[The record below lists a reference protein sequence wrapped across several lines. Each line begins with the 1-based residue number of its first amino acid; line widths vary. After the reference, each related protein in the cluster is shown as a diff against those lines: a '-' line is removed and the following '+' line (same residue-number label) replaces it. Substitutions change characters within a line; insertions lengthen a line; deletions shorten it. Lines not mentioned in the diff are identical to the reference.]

1 VAATPESLV
10 LVLSIPL
17 IIYSI
22 QFNYSFTIALISSS
36 VNDFRHGN
44 VATPFAAFGTGHPLT
59 APPTASEYALLG

>member
-22 QFNYSFTIALISSS
+22 QFKYSFMIALISSS
-36 VNDFRHGN
+36 VNDLRHGD

-59 APPTASEYALLG
+59 APPTVSEYALLG